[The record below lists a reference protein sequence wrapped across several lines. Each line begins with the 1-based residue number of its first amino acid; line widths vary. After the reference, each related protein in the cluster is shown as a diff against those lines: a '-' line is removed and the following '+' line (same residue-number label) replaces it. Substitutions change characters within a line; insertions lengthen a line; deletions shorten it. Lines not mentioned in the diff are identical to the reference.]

1 MGHKTFDRGVHPS
14 YYKEL
19 TSAKAIVPA
28 ALPKTVVIPLV
39 QHAGTPCEPLV
50 KKGEL
55 VLEGQKI
62 GEVKAFVS
70 APVHAS
76 ISGKVKDIE
85 LAQHPGG
92 LRCAAVV
99 IEGDGTTK
107 EWGTSGKKA
116 DLNVLTPE
124 VIREAVRD
132 AGIVGMGGAA
142 FPTSI
147 KLSPPKGKSVEAV
160 ILNGCECEPYLTADH
175 RMMVEE
181 PDKVVWGLRALMKA
195 AGATKGFI
203 GIEENKPDAIEA
215 LKKSSG
221 SSDIQI
227 IVLEAKYPQGA
238 EKMLIQAALG
248 RKVPPGKLPFDVGV
262 IVNNIGTAVAIYEAL
277 NWGKPLIERVV
288 TISGNGVKEPRNL
301 KVRIGTSF
309 EEVISQCGGLV
320 DGKEIEVL
328 NGGPMMG
335 IAQPTLNVPVV
346 KGTSGITAI
355 AADVIKSSKYEPC
368 IRCASCVEAC
378 PMGLMPYRLGDYGKA
393 YRTADLKAWDGLSCI
408 ECGCCSY
415 VCPAKRPLLQ
425 WIRLG
430 KLKLRQE
437 AQKAQGPK

>member
-1 MGHKTFDRGVHPS
+1 MGHKTFERGVHPS

-19 TSAKAIVPA
+19 TSAKGIVPA
-28 ALPKTVVIPLV
+28 ALPKAVVIPLV
-39 QHAGTPCEPLV
+39 QHTGAPCEPLV
-50 KKGEL
+50 KKGE
-55 VLEGQKI
+55 VVAEGQKI

-92 LRCAAVV
+92 YRCAAIV
-99 IEGDGTTK
+99 IEGDGSAK
-107 EWGTSGKKA
+107 EWGAAAGVA
-116 DLNVLTPE
+116 DLNALTQE
-124 VIREAVRD
+124 AIREAVRE

-147 KLSPPKGKSVEAV
+147 KLSPPKGKSIEAV

-195 AGATKGFI
+195 TGASKGYI

-215 LKKSSG
+215 LKKAISSPE
-221 SSDIQI
+221 IQI
-227 IVLEAKYPQGA
+227 VVLAAKYPQGA

-262 IVNNIGTAVAIYEAL
+262 IVNNVGTAIAIYEAL

-288 TISGNGVKEPRNL
+288 TVSGNGVREPRNL

-309 EEVISQCGGLV
+309 DEVIAQCGGLV
-320 DGKEIEVL
+320 EGKEIEVL

-335 IAQPTLNVPVV
+335 VAQPTLNVPVV

-355 AADVIKSSKYEPC
+355 AADVIKSSNYEPC
-368 IRCASCVEAC
+368 IRCASCVEVC

-393 YRTADLKAWDGLSCI
+393 YRTADFKAWDGLTCI

-430 KLKLRQE
+430 KLKLRLE
-437 AQKAQGPK
+437 AHKAPDSK